1 MTTSDAPQHD
11 SRSLADAIGAEH
23 HGIARPVWRLC
34 APQAP
39 AAGAVVVWPD
49 VTPDALTAAAAP
61 GLAAVAT
68 HAPDAAAAEALV
80 RAAHAS
86 GLALLLTADP
96 RLALARLSA
105 RLDPRPLP
113 AEPGRHPSAVV
124 HPSARLGEDVRLGPG
139 VVVAAE
145 ALLGDRVVLG
155 PLVSVGAGSRVGD
168 DSVLYERVVLYDG
181 VRLGQRCR
189 VHAGAVL
196 GADGFGYAF
205 GPEGAEKIHHLAGVD
220 VGDDVEIGANA
231 CIDRG
236 TLLPT
241 RIGARCKIDNLVQ
254 IGHNVILGD
263 DVVIAGLSGI
273 AGSARIGDRAVLGGM
288 VAVADHVSVG
298 AGARLAG
305 HAAVSKDVPPGETW
319 GGMPAQPFRRWVR
332 ERYLIGRLETMW
344 QALRAGRRGGAD
356 PT

>member
-1 MTTSDAPQHD
+1 MTTSDAPHHD
-11 SRSLADAIGAEH
+11 SRALAEAIGAEH
-23 HGIARPVWRLC
+23 HGVARRVWSVC

-39 AAGAVVVWPD
+39 AEGAVVVWPD
-49 VTPDALTAAAAP
+49 VTPDALAAAAAR

-68 HAPDAAAAEALV
+68 RASDDTSAEALV

-113 AEPGRHPSAVV
+113 AENGHHPSAVV
-124 HPSARLGEDVRLGPG
+124 HPNAHLGADVRLGPG
-139 VVVAAE
+139 AVVAAG
-145 ALLGDRVVLG
+145 AVLGDRVVLG
-155 PLVSVGAGSRVGD
+155 PLVSIGAGSHVGD
-168 DSVLYERVVLYDG
+168 DSVLFERVVLYDG
-181 VRLGQRCR
+181 VRLGRRCR

-205 GPEGAEKIHHLAGVD
+205 GPQGAEKIHHLAGVD

-241 RIGARCKIDNLVQ
+241 RVGARCKIDNLVQ
-254 IGHNVILGD
+254 IGHNVVLGD

-298 AGARLAG
+298 ADARLAG
-305 HAAVSKDVPPGETW
+305 HAGVTKDVPPGETW
-319 GGMPAQPFRRWVR
+319 GGVPAQPFRRWVR

-344 QALRAGRRGGAD
+344 QALRARRRDGSD

>member
-1 MTTSDAPQHD
+1 MAPSDAPRHD
-11 SRSLADAIGAEH
+11 SRALAEAIGAEH
-23 HGIARPVWRLC
+23 RGVARPVWRVC

-39 AAGAVVVWPD
+39 AEGAVIVWPD
-49 VTPDALTAAAAP
+49 ATPDALARAATR

-68 HAPDAAAAEALV
+68 RAADAAAAEALA
-80 RAAHAS
+80 RAAQAS

-113 AEPGRHPSAVV
+113 AEPGHHPSAVV
-124 HPSARLGEDVRLGPG
+124 HPSARVGADVRLGPG
-139 VVVAAE
+139 AVVAAD
-145 ALLGDRVVLG
+145 AVLGDRVVLG
-155 PLVSVGAGSRVGD
+155 PLASIGAGSHVGD
-168 DSVLYERVVLYDG
+168 DSVLFERVVLYDG
-181 VRLGQRCR
+181 VRLGRRCR

-205 GPEGAEKIHHLAGVD
+205 GPQGAEKIHHLAGVD

-254 IGHNVILGD
+254 IGHNVVVGD

-298 AGARLAG
+298 AEARLAG
-305 HAAVSKDVPPGETW
+305 HAAVTKDVPPGETW

-332 ERYLIGRLETMW
+332 ERYLIGRLETLW
-344 QALRAGRRGGAD
+344 QALRDRRRDGTD
-356 PT
+356 RS